1 MGGSSADRAALEHR
15 LASLLGFD
23 DAVEDIFEQLLSIDS
38 SEVRFYIK
46 IHILHHD
53 ESASP

>member
-1 MGGSSADRAALEHR
+1 MGGSSADRTALEHR

-53 ESASP
+53 ESASQ